1 MRFIKFGIHNNSVY
15 GVSQSDLDLLREA
28 GLIDSQNIPI
38 VLKKSN
44 GQPYAS
50 DRHEHDAWVRRAYS
64 CLEDKQARKAYDDEH
79 ARLSMIA
86 AEQNPNCRFA
96 QSRALDPPTVPAGV
110 ITLGAC
116 NVLRHFLNENSEWHE
131 WSKSSIVLE

>member
-1 MRFIKFGIHNNSVY
+1 MRFIEFGVHSNSVY

-38 VLKKSN
+38 VLKKVN

-64 CLEDKQARKAYDDEH
+64 CLEDKQARKAYDAEYT
-79 ARLSMIA
+79 RLSTIA
-86 AEQNPNCRFA
+86 AEENPNCRFA
-96 QSRALDPPTVPAGV
+96 QSRAFNPPPRPSGV

-116 NVLRHFLNENSEWHE
+116 SMLRHFLNKNSEWHE
-131 WSKSSIVLE
+131 WSRSSIVLE